1 MDHSARNVHLQ
12 KGLDFLRHGD
22 FFAAH
27 EEWEIPWREMAGR
40 QRSFWQAMIQL
51 SVGVYHFEK
60 QNRTGCL
67 NLWNKALKRCNQLL
81 ENHSGP
87 RLAPVAELREVL
99 LLCLEK
105 TAAGEDPRPEIR
117 RFAANTVQPGW
128 FEFA

>member
-1 MDHSARNVHLQ
+1 MNHSSRNVHLQ

-40 QRSFWQAMIQL
+40 QRIFWQAMIQL
-51 SVGVYHFEK
+51 SVGAYHFEK

-81 ENHSGP
+81 ENHAGP
-87 RLAPVAELREVL
+87 RLAPVAELREAL